1 MSTKMSWESEILTI
15 TIWILFLG
23 GLFGF
28 VASMYLFLA
37 GKTPAEYGTTGL
49 GAGAWL
55 LASAIVVHLK
65 GKHR

>member
-1 MSTKMSWESEILTI
+1 MSSKMSWESGVLTV
-15 TIWILFLG
+15 TIWALFLG

-28 VASMYLFLA
+28 VASTYLFLA
-37 GKTPAEYGTTGL
+37 GKTPAEYGTTGI

-55 LASAIVVHLK
+55 LASAVVVYIK